1 MKKPLLLLA
10 ALFVSCTLFAQD
22 YNVTFSAYLIDTP
35 TDVVD
40 SVQVENIS
48 QQKSITINGNDT
60 LHLVDAVQTIEQHN
74 KANGFSVYPN
84 PAYGH
89 TLVEFRADAEADAQ
103 LSVYDMA
110 GRKIIAQTVST
121 IAGLNT
127 YKLSGLGR
135 GSYVLSVKTANNTW
149 SETLNVIGNDDANVK
164 IEPAQSI
171 KADNSPLTKS
181 QKSGTRVHWQYDEND
196 VLMFTAWGEGYSRIY
211 VYIINADYNLTVPFV
226 ACVDAEGNK
235 YTVVEIGGTLWMAEN
250 LKSANYNNNV
260 PIPNLADTAAWN
272 NDTTGARCYYLNDS
286 ATFAEQ
292 YGPLYNYAAVST
304 GNLCPNGWH
313 VPENTDYQNLLVFLQ
328 NNGYNY
334 DGTTDS
340 DSDHT
345 TNNKVAKALSANYSF
360 VSSDSTGTP
369 GNDDFPSY
377 RNRSGFSALGAGTR
391 ITTNNTY
398 PFPMTLSRTAS
409 FWTATEQNEDYA
421 YRLDIFFKYVDARLL
436 VSRKG
441 GGYSVRCIK
450 D

>member
-1 MKKPLLLLA
+1 MKRPLLLLA

-48 QQKSITINGNDT
+48 QQKSITINGDDT
-60 LHLVDAVQTIEQHN
+60 LHLVDLVQTIDGHN
-74 KANGFSVYPN
+74 KENSFSVYPN
-84 PAYGH
+84 PAFDH
-89 TLVEFRADAEADAQ
+89 TMVEFRMDAAGDAQ

-110 GRKIIAQTVST
+110 GRKIISQAVSAS
-121 IAGLNT
+121 AGLNT
-127 YKLSGLGR
+127 YKLSGLSR
-135 GSYVLSVKTANNTW
+135 GTYVLSVKTGNNTW
-149 SETLNVIGNDDANVK
+149 SETLSATGNNGSSLQ

-171 KADNSPLTKS
+171 NADISPLTKS
-181 QKSGTRVHWQYDEND
+181 QKSGTRVDWQYDEND
-196 VLMFTAWGEGYSRIY
+196 VLIFTAWGEGYSRIY
-211 VYIINADYNLTVPFV
+211 VGKINNDYHYSVVFEDCIDAD
-226 ACVDAEGNK
+226 GNK
-235 YTVVEIGGTLWMAEN
+235 YTVVEIGGTIWMAEN
-250 LKSANYNNNV
+250 LKSAKYNNNV

-292 YGPLYNYAAVST
+292 YGPLYNFAAVNT

-313 VPENTDYQNLLVFLQ
+313 VPEDTDFQNLLVFLQ

-334 DGTTDS
+334 DGTVDTDN
-340 DSDHT
+340 DYT

-369 GNDDFPSY
+369 GNTDFPSY

-391 ITTNNTY
+391 TTTNNQY
-398 PFPMTLSRTAS
+398 PFPMSLARYAT
-409 FWTATEQNEDYA
+409 FWTATEQNEDNA
-421 YRLDIFFKYVDARLL
+421 YRFEMFFKNVDARILFAK
-436 VSRKG
+436 KG
-441 GGYSVRCIK
+441 SGYSVRCIK